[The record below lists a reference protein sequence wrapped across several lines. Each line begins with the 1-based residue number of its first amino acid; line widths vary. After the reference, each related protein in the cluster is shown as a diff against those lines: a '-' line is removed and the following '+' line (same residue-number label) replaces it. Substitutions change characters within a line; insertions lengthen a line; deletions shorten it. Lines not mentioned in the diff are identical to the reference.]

1 MVPMVIFVKKKKKKK
16 EKKRKEFILVL
27 KLQVV
32 QMTVPIAMWRSC
44 WWSCVSLILVVKM
57 FFLPFSV

>member
-1 MVPMVIFVKKKKKKK
+1 MVPMVIFVKKKKKK

-32 QMTVPIAMWRSC
+32 QMTVPIAMRRSC

>member
-1 MVPMVIFVKKKKKKK
+1 MVQMVIFVKKK

-32 QMTVPIAMWRSC
+32 SMTVPIAMRRSC
-44 WWSCVSLILVVKM
+44 RWSCISLILVEKM